1 MRNREM
7 TVDRWI
13 SSRHPRALALGAAI
27 VLFASPGLRG
37 EAATRTVSTSLSDDG
52 EEPSLRVAGGELKLS
67 LDEAIELALQRNL
80 GLAIERYSRQQL
92 RLGVQQSLGIY
103 DVNLGAT
110 ASAAHDESPLA
121 SNLEGVAVQESDSW
135 QTTLGVSQLLP
146 TGGTAQIGGL
156 ASKFDTNALSFGLN
170 PSFGSGVELSLT
182 QPLLRN
188 FGRGATDFGIR
199 VARLSSEQSSI
210 VFEEQVIL
218 LLQRVENAYWRLV
231 EARAQVQ
238 VAEESKRLAVQLHE
252 NNRVRVDVGT
262 LAPLELVSSEA
273 GIATREEELIR
284 ARAEIGNAEDVL
296 KTLLRLEGDEAWAA
310 TILPETAPDIE
321 HAEVDLTKAMATGL
335 EARTELRREEV
346 AQRSREVE
354 AAYYRQQRRPRL
366 DLNASYGFS
375 GTGGDLVVRD
385 DEGNVVATVP
395 GGLSDAVDQVT
406 GGDFPGWSVGLELGI
421 PIQNRAARAR
431 ATIAELA
438 VDQGRTG
445 IEQIRQVVTTEVRL
459 AVRGLDTARQE
470 LESARVSVRLQTA
483 NLDAERKK
491 FANGLSTSF
500 QILQVEEDL
509 TNARSRE
516 VRAVT
521 NYRRALVEYHR
532 SIGKLLERSAVEIV
546 D

>member
-1 MRNREM
+1 M
-7 TVDRWI
+7 TVDRSI
-13 SSRHPRALALGAAI
+13 LARRPRAAVLTTALALILAPSAPGGAA
-27 VLFASPGLRG
+27 S
-37 EAATRTVSTSLSDDG
+37 RTVSTEPTTG
-52 EEPSLRVAGGELKLS
+52 VEEPALRFNNGELKLS
-67 LDEAIELALQRNL
+67 LDEAIELALERNL
-80 GLAIERYSRQQL
+80 GLVIQRFTRQQV
-92 RLGVQQSLGIY
+92 RLGVQQQMGIY
-103 DVNLGAT
+103 DLNLGGT
-110 ASAAHDESPLA
+110 MSLAHDESPLA

-135 QTTLGVSQLLP
+135 RGTLGVTQLFP
-146 TGGTAQIGGL
+146 TGGSATFGGL

-170 PSFGSGVELSLT
+170 PSFGSGLELSVS

-188 FGRGATDFGIR
+188 FGKDATELGIR
-199 VARLSSEQSSI
+199 LARLSSEQSRFD
-210 VFEEQVIL
+210 FEEAVIS
-218 LLQRVENAYWRLV
+218 LLQTVEGAYWRLV
-231 EARAQVQ
+231 EAREQLK
-238 VAEESKRLAVQLHE
+238 VAEESKRLAMQLHE

-262 LAPLELVSSEA
+262 LAPLEMVSSEA

-296 KTLLRLEGDEAWAA
+296 KTLLRLEGEQVWAA
-310 TILPETAPDIE
+310 AIVPETAPDIV
-321 HAEVDLTKAMATGL
+321 HAQVDLDRALTTGL
-335 EARTELRREEV
+335 ESRFELRREEL

-354 AAYYRQQRRPRL
+354 ASFYRGQRKPRL
-366 DLNASYGFS
+366 DLAASYGFS
-375 GTGGDLVVRD
+375 GVGGDLVIRD
-385 DEGNVVATVP
+385 DAGNVVATVP

-431 ATIAELA
+431 STIAELA

-445 IEQIRQVVTTEVRL
+445 IDQIRQVITTEVRL
-459 AVRGLDTARQE
+459 AVRGVETARQE

-521 NYRRALVEYHR
+521 GYRRALVEYNR
-532 SIGKLLERSAVEIV
+532 AIGKLLERSAVEIV

>member
-1 MRNREM
+1 M
-7 TVDRWI
+7 TADRSI
-13 SSRHPRALALGAAI
+13 LTRRPRAAALTAVLALIVAPSAPGGAA
-27 VLFASPGLRG
+27 P
-37 EAATRTVSTSLSDDG
+37 RTVSTEPTTG
-52 EEPSLRVAGGELKLS
+52 VEEPALRFTNGELKLS
-67 LDEAIELALQRNL
+67 LDEAIELALERNL
-80 GLAIERYSRQQL
+80 GLLIQRFTRQQV
-92 RLGVQQSLGIY
+92 RLGVQQQMGIY
-103 DVNLGAT
+103 DLNLGGT
-110 ASAAHDESPLA
+110 MSLAHDESPLA
-121 SNLEGVAVQESDSW
+121 SNLEGVAIQETDSW
-135 QTTLGVSQLLP
+135 RGTLGVTQLFP
-146 TGGTAQIGGL
+146 TGGSATFGGM

-170 PSFGSGVELSLT
+170 PSFGSGMELSVR

-188 FGRGATDFGIR
+188 FGKDATEFGIR
-199 VARLSSEQSSI
+199 LARLSSEQSS
-210 VFEEQVIL
+210 FDFQATVIS
-218 LLQRVENAYWRLV
+218 LLQTVEGAYWRLV
-231 EARAQVQ
+231 EAREQLK
-238 VAEESKRLAVQLHE
+238 VAEESKRLAMQLHE

-262 LAPLELVSSEA
+262 LAPLEMVSSEA

-296 KTLLRLEGDEAWAA
+296 KTLLRLEGDRVWAA
-310 TILPETAPDIE
+310 AIVPETAPDIV
-321 HAEVDLTKAMATGL
+321 HTQVDLDQALTTGL
-335 EARTELRREEV
+335 ESRFELRREDL

-354 AAYYRQQRRPRL
+354 ASFYRGQRKPRL
-366 DLNASYGFS
+366 DLTAAYGFS
-375 GTGGDLVVRD
+375 GVGGDLVIRD
-385 DEGNVVATVP
+385 NAGNVVATVP

-431 ATIAELA
+431 STIAELA

-445 IEQIRQVVTTEVRL
+445 LDQIRQVITTEVRL
-459 AVRGLDTARQE
+459 AVRAVETAQQE

-491 FANGLSTSF
+491 FVNGLSTSF

-521 NYRRALVEYHR
+521 GYRRALVEYYR
-532 SIGKLLERSAVEIV
+532 AIGKLLERSAVEIV

>member
-1 MRNREM
+1 MRR
-7 TVDRWI
+7 
-13 SSRHPRALALGAAI
+13 PRAAALFAVSIWLGGGAGLGAAAPRT
-27 VLFASPGLRG
+27 VSSAPSEAVG
-37 EAATRTVSTSLSDDG
+37 EAA
-52 EEPSLRVAGGELKLS
+52 LRLDKGELRLS
-67 LDEAIELALQRNL
+67 LDEAIELALARNL
-80 GLAIERYSRQQL
+80 GLVIERYSRQQI
-92 RLGVQQSLGIY
+92 RLGIQEAMGIY
-103 DVNLGAT
+103 DLNLGGT
-110 ASAAHDESPLA
+110 LSTGHDETPLA
-121 SNLEGVAVQESDSW
+121 SNLEGVDVQESDSERA
-135 QTTLGVSQLLP
+135 TLGVTQLLP
-146 TGGTAQIGGL
+146 SGGSATLGGS

-170 PSFGSGVELSLT
+170 PSYSSGLEASLT

-188 FGRGATDFGIR
+188 FGRDATDFGIR
-199 VARLSSEQSSI
+199 IAKLRSTESGIGFSER
-210 VFEEQVIL
+210 VIA
-218 LLQRVENAYWRLV
+218 LLQQVEAAYWRLV
-231 EARAQVQ
+231 EAREQLK

-296 KTLLRLEGDEAWAA
+296 KTLLRLQGDAAWAA
-310 TILPETAPDIE
+310 SILPETKPDIE
-321 HAEVDLTKAMATGL
+321 HPSIELAEALATAL
-335 EARTELRREEV
+335 EARPELARERA
-346 AQRSREVE
+346 AQEAREIE
-354 AAYYRQQRRPRL
+354 AAYYREQKKPRL
-366 DLNASYGFS
+366 DLAVAYGYS
-375 GTGGDLVVRD
+375 GIGGDNLSTG
-385 DEGNVVATVP
+385 ES

-406 GGDFPGWSVGLELGI
+406 SADFPGWSVGIELGV

-438 VDQGRTG
+438 VDQGTTG
-445 IEQIRQVVTTEVRL
+445 IEQVRQVITTEVRL
-459 AVRGLDTARQE
+459 AVRALETSRQE

-491 FANGLSTSF
+491 FTNGLSTSF

-521 NYRRALVEYHR
+521 TYRRAIVEYYR
-532 SIGKLLERSAVEIV
+532 ATGGLLERSHVEIQ

>member
-1 MRNREM
+1 M
-7 TVDRWI
+7 TEDRSI
-13 SSRHPRALALGAAI
+13 LTRRPRATALAAALALLVVPMAPVDAA
-27 VLFASPGLRG
+27 S
-37 EAATRTVSTSLSDDG
+37 RTVSATPATEV
-52 EEPSLRVAGGELKLS
+52 EEPALRFANGELTLS

-80 GLAIERYSRQQL
+80 GLVIQRYSRQQV
-92 RLGVQQSLGIY
+92 RLGVQQAMGIY
-103 DVNLGAT
+103 DLNFGGT

-135 QTTLGVSQLLP
+135 RATLGVTQLLP
-146 TGGTAQIGGL
+146 TGGTAQFGGL

-170 PSFGSGVELSLT
+170 PSFGSGAELSLT

-188 FGRGATDFGIR
+188 FGKSSTEFGIR
-199 VARLSSEQSSI
+199 VARLSSEQSSF
-210 VFEEQVIL
+210 VFQEEVIR
-218 LLQRVENAYWRLV
+218 LLQIVEGAYWRLV
-231 EARAQVQ
+231 EAREQLK
-238 VAEESKRLAVQLHE
+238 VAEESKRLAMQLHE

-296 KTLLRLEGDEAWAA
+296 KTLLRLEGDKVWAA
-310 TILPETAPDIE
+310 TIVPETAPDIE
-321 HAEVDLTKAMATGL
+321 HAAVDLDQALVTGL
-335 EARTELRREEV
+335 ESRLELRREEV

-354 AAYYRQQRRPRL
+354 AAYYRYQRKPRL
-366 DLNASYGFS
+366 DLSATYGFS
-375 GTGGDLVVRD
+375 GTGGDLVIRD
-385 DEGNVVATVP
+385 DAGNVVATVP

-421 PIQNRAARAR
+421 PIQNRDARAR

-445 IEQIRQVVTTEVRL
+445 IDQVRQLVTTEVRL
-459 AVRGLDTARQE
+459 AVRGVETASQE

-491 FANGLSTSF
+491 FTNGLSTSF

-521 NYRRALVEYHR
+521 GYRRALVEYNR
-532 SIGKLLERSAVEIV
+532 AIGKLIERSGVEIV